1 MIWQPV
7 FCVCCCHRN
16 YAPCV
21 LFPAVS
27 DPSPSS
33 SNVPPDKR
41 SFVRKLIECLIPGP
55 DSQAELYNTLSQAE
69 ERQLIEQQLVDIID
83 HVREIR
89 SVRILESRLLVERE
103 DPRDLPPP
111 HA

>member
-1 MIWQPV
+1 MALLEQG
-7 FCVCCCHRN
+7 
-16 YAPCV
+16 
-21 LFPAVS
+21 L
-27 DPSPSS
+27 
-33 SNVPPDKR
+33 
-41 SFVRKLIECLIPGP
+41 E
-55 DSQAELYNTLSQAE
+55 ELGG
-69 ERQLIEQQLVDIID
+69 RQLIEQQLVDIID